1 MMADSPKSS
10 DPTRADDSGGSGG
23 RAARRVRLD
32 PRVAERL
39 SHLSLTASTAVD
51 GYMSGRH
58 RSPRRGVSAEFVER
72 RPYVQGDDLR
82 HLDWKAYA
90 RTDRLAIK
98 RFEEESNLE
107 CTLIVDASH
116 SMGYPDGGDEPSKYD
131 YACQV
136 AAALA
141 HLVLRDRDG
150 ASLALFD
157 HKVGTV
163 LPASTSPGHLV
174 PILTELSSREPA
186 EETNFEQVLGHMTEA
201 IPRPGLVVL
210 ISDLFGDL
218 DNVGR
223 GLAAL
228 CARGHECLVMHVL
241 HGDEIRF
248 PFDRLTRFEDL
259 ESDDKL
265 LVDAPALRQ
274 GYLDA
279 LEEWLAEL
287 RRVCHTRGVDYH
299 LLDTS
304 MPLDVSLSAYLGA
317 RMARQGAGR

>member
-1 MMADSPKSS
+1 MASKASR
-10 DPTRADDSGGSGG
+10 RA
-23 RAARRVRLD
+23 LD
-32 PRVAERL
+32 PKVADRLARLNLSVER
-39 SHLSLTASTAVD
+39 AVE
-51 GYMSGRH
+51 GLLGGRH
-58 RSPRRGVSAEFVER
+58 RSPRRGISVEFVER

-116 SMGYPDGGDEPSKYD
+116 SMGYPTDAPVGDTKYD

-136 AAALA
+136 AASLA

-150 ASLALFD
+150 ASMALFD
-157 HKVGTV
+157 HKVGQV
-163 LPASTSPGHLV
+163 LPASTSPSHLE
-174 PILTELSSREPA
+174 PILVSLSTREPA
-186 EETNFEQVLGHMTEA
+186 EETNFEAVLGHMTEA

-241 HGDEIRF
+241 HHDELTF

-259 ESDDKL
+259 ETDDKL

-279 LEEWLAEL
+279 LESWRTEL
-287 RRVCHTRGVDYH
+287 RRVCHVRGVDYH

-317 RMARQGAGR
+317 RMARQGSGR